1 MSNFFRKLRTYLS
14 INFFTNFKNI
24 REDQYL
30 YKKINYFYNVLHKK
44 QRNSKKK
51 NSLNF
56 NK

>member
-44 QRNSKKK
+44 QIN
-51 NSLNF
+51 
-56 NK
+56 